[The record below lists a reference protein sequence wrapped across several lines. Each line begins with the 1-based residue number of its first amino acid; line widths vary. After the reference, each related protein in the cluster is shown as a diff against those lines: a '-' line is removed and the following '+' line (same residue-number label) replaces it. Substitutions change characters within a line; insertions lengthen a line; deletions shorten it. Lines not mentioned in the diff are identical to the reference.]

1 MKLSND
7 AKNAVM
13 IGTLC
18 SVSYLAV
25 YFARNILSAV
35 TPQMVEGGKFT
46 VEYIGVVSSLY
57 FIFYAIGQ
65 LINGMIGD
73 KIKAKY
79 MISFGLIF
87 AGVTNLIFP
96 YFLHYQSAAKFIY
109 GMTGFFLSMIYGPMT
124 KVVAENTN
132 PIHTVRCSLG
142 YEVASLLGSPFAG
155 IIASLIVWNSVFVV
169 GSITLFVMGGLC
181 ILFFTYFEKKKIVQY
196 GQFERVKTEIN
207 KDKSFIGKLGILV
220 KHRIIIFSLVSIIT
234 GVIRTTVVFWLPTYF
249 SQYLGYDTQTAP
261 RIFTIATLVI
271 SLSAFVA
278 IFVYER
284 LKRNMDITMLIMFTL
299 SSIFFLGVYF
309 ISNSMI
315 NVIFI
320 VLAVLTSNC
329 SATMLWS
336 RYCPSLRDTG
346 MVSSATGFLD
356 FLSYMAAAA
365 SSTIFAN
372 SVNTIGWGK
381 LILVWALLMAFGTI
395 LMIPYKT
402 IINKI
407 KAYKKAM

>member
-18 SVSYLAV
+18 SISYLAV

-57 FIFYAIGQ
+57 FTFYAVGQ

-79 MISFGLIF
+79 MISFGLIL

-96 YFLHYQSAAKFIY
+96 YFLHYQAAAKFIY

-132 PIHTVRCSLG
+132 SIHTVRCSLG

-155 IIASLIVWNSVFVV
+155 LIASLLVWESVFKV
-169 GSITLFVMGGLC
+169 GSVILFTMGALC
-181 ILFFTYFEKKKIVQY
+181 IIFFTYFEKKKIIQNNKY
-196 GQFERVKTEIN
+196 EYKKENNLRIISNIRVLI
-207 KDKSFIGKLGILV
+207 
-220 KHRIIIFSLVSIIT
+220 KHKIIIFSLVAIIT

-249 SQYLGYDTQTAP
+249 SQYLGYDTQVAA

-284 LKRNMDITMLIMFTL
+284 LKRNMEATMIIMFTL
-299 SSIFFLGVYF
+299 SSVFFIGVYF
-309 ISNSMI
+309 IKNPI
-315 NVIFI
+315 VNVVFI
-320 VLAVLTSNC
+320 ILAVLTSNC
-329 SATMLWS
+329 SAAMLWS

-381 LILVWALLMAFGTI
+381 LILVWALLMAFGTT
-395 LMIPYKT
+395 LMIPYKA
-402 IINKI
+402 IINKV
-407 KAYKKAM
+407 KANKKAM

>member
-1 MKLSND
+1 MKLTKD
-7 AKNAVM
+7 AKNAIM

-18 SVSYLAV
+18 SISYLAV

-35 TPQMVEGGKFT
+35 TPQMVEGGDFT
-46 VEYIGVVSSLY
+46 VEYIGTVSSLY
-57 FIFYAIGQ
+57 FIFYAFGQ
-65 LINGMIGD
+65 LINGIIGD

-79 MISFGLIF
+79 MISFGLIL

-96 YFLHYQSAAKFIY
+96 YFLHNQVAAKFIY
-109 GMTGFFLSMIYGPMT
+109 GLTGFFLSMIYGPMT

-155 IIASLIVWNSVFVV
+155 IIASVLVWNSVFIV
-169 GSITLFVMGGLC
+169 GSISLFTMGALC
-181 ILFFTYFEKKKIVQY
+181 IAFFTYFERKKIVQY
-196 GQFERVKTEIN
+196 GQFEHIRAEKN
-207 KDKSFIGKLGILV
+207 KDKSFFGKIGVLI
-220 KHRIIIFSLVSIIT
+220 KHRIIIFSLVAIIT

-249 SQYLGYDTQTAP
+249 SQYLGYDAQVAP
-261 RIFTIATLVI
+261 RIFTIATLII
-271 SLSAFVA
+271 SLSAFIAV
-278 IFVYER
+278 FVYER
-284 LKRNMDITMLIMFTL
+284 LNRNMDATMLIMFTL
-299 SSIFFLGVYF
+299 STLFFLGVYF
-309 ISNSMI
+309 IKNPII
-315 NVIFI
+315 NVGFI

-329 SATMLWS
+329 CAAMLWS

-372 SVNTIGWGK
+372 SVSTIGWGK
-381 LILVWALLMAFGTI
+381 LILVWTVLMAVGI
-395 LMIPYKT
+395 IIMLPYHK
-402 IINKI
+402 IFNK
-407 KAYKKAM
+407 KEAC